1 MSLTAAVDQ
10 VAADL
15 DDIVLEDGHPLRV
28 VKVLAEVQPPC
39 AWVALSQ
46 VDPIA
51 FGTDE
56 ATVHVFLVGND
67 GDEYRALETLGPILD
82 AVRERVS
89 PTAPIEVVG
98 VSPTNQRRTLPALR
112 ITTTVTT

>member
-1 MSLTAAVDQ
+1 MSLTEAVDQ
-10 VAADL
+10 VAALL

-28 VKVLAEVQPPC
+28 VKLLAEVQPPC

-46 VDPIA
+46 YDPSA
-51 FGTDE
+51 FGAAE
-56 ATVHVFLVGND
+56 STVHVFLVGND
-67 GDEYRALETLGPILD
+67 GDEYRALETLSPIL
-82 AVRERVS
+82 ASVLKRLS

-112 ITTTVTT
+112 LTTTTV